1 VDDAD
6 DADIEPEL
14 ITEFSDEQDE
24 GSIQAAEQEVRFL
37 RTKVFCER
45 TIGLMTSRLKPAE
58 KRQVM
63 DDFRAGRIDIL
74 VSTTVVE
81 VGVDVPNATVMVIED
96 ADRFGLSQLHQL
108 RGRVGRGERDGEV
121 FLVSGTHSED
131 ARKRLAIMER
141 SSDGFELAEYD
152 LRLRREGDILGSRQH
167 GIATLRLVNVV
178 RDAELIQKAHTEA
191 QALLAQDPLLEA
203 FEHRHLAYELAV
215 LFGEGRP

>member
-1 VDDAD
+1 
-6 DADIEPEL
+6 
-14 ITEFSDEQDE
+14 
-24 GSIQAAEQEVRFL
+24 
-37 RTKVFCER
+37 
-45 TIGLMTSRLKPAE
+45 MTSRLKSAE

-74 VSTTVVE
+74 VSTTVIE

-108 RGRVGRGERDGEV
+108 RGRVGRGERDGRV

-131 ARKRLAIMER
+131 ARKRLAVMER

-167 GIATLRLVNVV
+167 GVATLKLVNVI
-178 RDAELIQKAHTEA
+178 RDAELIQRAYTEA
-191 QALLAQDPLLEA
+191 QTLLAKDPLLEA
-203 FEHRHLAYELAV
+203 PEHRHLAGELEA
-215 LFGEGRP
+215 LFGQDER